1 MVERERVSALMD
13 GELELDQIPGL
24 ERVMKDDDARACW
37 QTYHLIGDV
46 MRGERPASGQFV
58 ARVSAVLAE
67 EPTVLAPR
75 PARPSSAAR
84 NRMFALSAAASVAGV
99 ALVGWLAFKGG
110 IAEQPGTGPI
120 VRGEGTTPA
129 TEVAAD
135 DRDVRDY
142 LHAHQEYSPTAGMHG
157 VGAYVRTVAAQ

>member
-46 MRGERPASGQFV
+46 MRGEQPASSQFV
-58 ARVSAVLAE
+58 SRVSAVLAE

-110 IAEQPGTGPI
+110 IAEQPGFGLSAQTE
-120 VRGEGTTPA
+120 RRTPVS
-129 TEVAAD
+129 EIAAD
-135 DRDVRDY
+135 DREVRDY

>member
-46 MRGERPASGQFV
+46 MRGEKAASGQFV
-58 ARVSAVLAE
+58 SRVSAVLAE

-75 PARPSSAAR
+75 PARPSSTAR

-110 IAEQPGTGPI
+110 IADPVGMGPMAERI
-120 VRGEGTTPA
+120 GATP
-129 TEVAAD
+129 TVDLAAE

>member
-24 ERVMKDDDARACW
+24 ERVMKDEEARSCW
-37 QTYHLIGDV
+37 RTYHLIGDV
-46 MRGERPASGQFV
+46 MRGEKAGTVDFV
-58 ARVSAVLAE
+58 GRVSTALAA
-67 EPTVLAPR
+67 EPTVLAPKR
-75 PARPSSAAR
+75 PRPSGAAR

-99 ALVGWLAFKGG
+99 ALVGWLAFRGG
-110 IAEQPGTGPI
+110 IAEEPGPWRTGASGRAP
-120 VRGEGTTPA
+120 TPM
-129 TEVAAD
+129 AAD
-135 DRDVRDY
+135 DREVRDY

>member
-46 MRGERPASGQFV
+46 MRGEKPASGQFV

-67 EPTVLAPR
+67 EPTVLAPK

-84 NRMFALSAAASVAGV
+84 NRMFALSAAASLAGV

-110 IAEQPGTGPI
+110 ISDPNGSAGDL
-120 VRGEGTTPA
+120 A
-129 TEVAAD
+129 SD
-135 DRDVRDY
+135 DREVRDY